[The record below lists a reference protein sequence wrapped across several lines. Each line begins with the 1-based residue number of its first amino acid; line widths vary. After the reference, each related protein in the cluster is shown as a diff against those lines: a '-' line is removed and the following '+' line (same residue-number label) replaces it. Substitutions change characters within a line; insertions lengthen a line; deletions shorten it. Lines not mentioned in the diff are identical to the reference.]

1 MEKVFIS
8 WSFWLWSDHT
18 VYIYPYKNCQT
29 ISQSC
34 YTIFFTVL
42 GFELR
47 AYTWVTPPALFCD
60 GTGSHKLFAWAG
72 FKLQL
77 SWSLSPEYLRTT
89 GVSHWCLAFL
99 KIHIVCKNS
108 FSPIFSCSFSI
119 VSHSTFWHSFRSAV
133 LWHDSFNLHSHKS
146 EAR

>member
-108 FSPIFSCSFSI
+108 FSLVPLALSVILLFDILSGVQFYGM
-119 VSHSTFWHSFRSAV
+119 TV
-133 LWHDSFNLHSHKS
+133 LICILISPKLVK
-146 EAR
+146 